1 MAEILNL
8 DEAKIDVTVVF
19 GGEKYALRDM
29 DSTVLVYWSRKQRE
43 RARMQSRLEQM
54 EEKMSAAD
62 LPDKQYEAFEG
73 NVQGLEDKL
82 RGFSAELL
90 VKVLDGMTLE
100 TANLMSLRQQGLVFR
115 TLGEGMEAINAKIAE
130 GMETPEGEESQ
141 R

>member
-54 EEKMSAAD
+54 EEKMSVPD
-62 LPDKQYEAFEG
+62 LPDKQYEVFEG

-90 VKVLDGMTLE
+90 VRVLDGMTLE

-115 TLGEGMEAINAKIAE
+115 TLGEGME
-130 GMETPEGEESQ
+130 TPEGEESQ